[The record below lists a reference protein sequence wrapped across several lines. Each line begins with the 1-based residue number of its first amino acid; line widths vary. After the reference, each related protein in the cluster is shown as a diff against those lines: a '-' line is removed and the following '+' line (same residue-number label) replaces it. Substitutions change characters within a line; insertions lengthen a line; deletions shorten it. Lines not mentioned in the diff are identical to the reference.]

1 METSTQGRLSKL
13 LGRLRSSHTHH
24 RLERVVVVIAL
35 LLFAVHLVLIAVR
48 NTFPDL
54 LLTSALNP
62 NYLAA
67 LYTPFSVILVYE
79 VYMMILALPLSF
91 NDSIR
96 KQYEIISLI
105 TVRKVFKDISYF
117 GDFGDITFQREEL
130 LLIMSDL
137 LGGLFLFL
145 LVGVFHHISKN
156 RIRPESSVRLDLFI
170 RIKEWVAFLLL
181 ATFLSLSTYSILDW
195 SVEVYRYLVLGTEF
209 NIDLHLIFFEDFYT
223 VMIFADVVILIASFL
238 YTQSY
243 STLLRNAGFVASTIF
258 LRISLAGESYES
270 VLIAGFAILTGI
282 AAQLVHRYFTYL
294 DRMPTEAGGK
304 RKKIGL

>member
-1 METSTQGRLSKL
+1 MAKPPQKSLSDL
-13 LGRLRSSHTHH
+13 LKRLRSSHANHK
-24 RLERVVVVIAL
+24 LERVVVLIAL
-35 LLFAVHLVLIAVR
+35 VLFAVHLLLIIVR
-48 NTFPDL
+48 NIVPEF

-62 NYLAA
+62 NYLSA

-105 TVRKVFKDISYF
+105 TVRKVFKDISLF
-117 GDFGDITFQREEL
+117 GDFGQITFQRDEL
-130 LLIMSDL
+130 LLVMTDL
-137 LGGLFLFL
+137 LGGLLLFL
-145 LVGVFHHISKN
+145 LVGVFHHVSKH
-156 RIRPESSVRLDLFI
+156 RIRPESSAQLDLFI
-170 RIKEWVAFLLL
+170 RIKETIAFLLL
-181 ATFLSLSTYSILDW
+181 ATFLSLSMYSIVDW
-195 SVEVYRYLVLGTEF
+195 SSEVYRFLTIGDEF
-209 NIDLHLIFFEDFYT
+209 RLDIHLIFFEDFYT

-270 VLIAGFAILTGI
+270 VLIAAFAILTGV
-282 AAQLVHRYFTYL
+282 AAQLIHRYFTYL
-294 DRMPTEAGGK
+294 ERMPIQTGGG